1 MMDDAPPVAASR
13 PCPIC
18 GKPAIRK
25 FSPFC
30 SERCSLVDL
39 GRWLG
44 EGYRVP
50 TSESPEEAPVKPGP
64 DGSGEGQEDGGAE

>member
-1 MMDDAPPVAASR
+1 MDDAPLARRAP

-18 GKPAIRK
+18 GKPAIEK
-25 FSPFC
+25 FRPFC

-44 EGYRVP
+44 GGYRVP
-50 TSESPEEAPVKPGP
+50 TAERPEDAPAASNP
-64 DGSGEGQEDGGAE
+64 ETEEDGKGE

>member
-1 MMDDAPPVAASR
+1 MDDAPLAMPSR

-18 GKPAIRK
+18 GKPAAQKYR
-25 FSPFC
+25 PFC
-30 SERCSLVDL
+30 SDRCSLVDL

-50 TSESPEEAPVKPGP
+50 TAETPDDDSAQPGR
-64 DGSGEGQEDGGAE
+64 DETAEGPEDGGSE